1 MYLNISVFA
10 NHGSCIENY
19 KYECSF
25 LEFMDEKLI
34 IKKFIVRKLYRK
46 RMWLHKHTNIHNLP
60 KGLSNELR
68 VSREIKNAVD
78 ELLKEQILLSK
89 PTHYG
94 LEVSL
99 NPKKIKEIEELME

>member
-1 MYLNISVFA
+1 
-10 NHGSCIENY
+10 
-19 KYECSF
+19 
-25 LEFMDEKLI
+25 MDEKLQ
-34 IKKFIVRKLYRK
+34 IKIFIVRKLYRK
-46 RMWLHKHTNIHNLP
+46 RVWLHKHTNINNLP

-68 VSREIKNAVD
+68 PSKDVRKAID

-99 NPKKIKEIEELME
+99 NPKKIKEIEELIS

>member
-1 MYLNISVFA
+1 
-10 NHGSCIENY
+10 
-19 KYECSF
+19 
-25 LEFMDEKLI
+25 MDERLI

-46 RMWLHKHTNIHNLP
+46 RMWLHKHTSINNLH

-68 VSREIKNAVD
+68 VSKDVKKAIE
-78 ELLKEQILLSK
+78 ELLKEEILLSK

-99 NPKKIKEIEELME
+99 NSKKIKEIEELIS

>member
-1 MYLNISVFA
+1 MLPFRT
-10 NHGSCIENY
+10 
-19 KYECSF
+19 
-25 LEFMDEKLI
+25 FMNEKLI

-46 RMWLHKHTNIHNLP
+46 RTWLHKHTNINNLP
-60 KGLSNELR
+60 KGLSNKLR
-68 VSREIKNAVD
+68 VSKEVKKTIK

-99 NPKKIKEIEELME
+99 NPKKLKEIEELID

>member
-1 MYLNISVFA
+1 
-10 NHGSCIENY
+10 
-19 KYECSF
+19 
-25 LEFMDEKLI
+25 MDERRI

-46 RMWLHKHTNIHNLP
+46 RMWLHKHTNINNLH

-68 VSREIKNAVD
+68 VSREVKNAID

-99 NPKKIKEIEELME
+99 NPRKKKEIEEIQE

>member
-1 MYLNISVFA
+1 MN
-10 NHGSCIENY
+10 
-19 KYECSF
+19 
-25 LEFMDEKLI
+25 EKLT

-68 VSREIKNAVD
+68 VSREIKNAID

-94 LEVSL
+94 LEISL
-99 NPKKIKEIEELME
+99 NPKKMKEIEELIK

>member
-1 MYLNISVFA
+1 MEERLV
-10 NHGSCIENY
+10 
-19 KYECSF
+19 
-25 LEFMDEKLI
+25 
-34 IKKFIVRKLYRK
+34 IKKFIVRKLYRQ

-68 VSREIKNAVD
+68 VSKEVKKAIED
-78 ELLKEQILLSK
+78 LIKEQILLSK

-99 NPKKIKEIEELME
+99 NPKKIKEIEALID

>member
-1 MYLNISVFA
+1 
-10 NHGSCIENY
+10 
-19 KYECSF
+19 
-25 LEFMDEKLI
+25 MDEKLI

-68 VSREIKNAVD
+68 VSREVKNAID

-94 LEVSL
+94 LEISL
-99 NPKKIKEIEELME
+99 NPKKIKEIEELIQ

>member
-1 MYLNISVFA
+1 M
-10 NHGSCIENY
+10 E
-19 KYECSF
+19 
-25 LEFMDEKLI
+25 EKLI
-34 IKKFIVRKLYRK
+34 IKKFIIRKLYRK

-68 VSREIKNAVD
+68 DSREVKKAAE
-78 ELLKEQILLSK
+78 ELLKERILLSK

-99 NPKKIKEIEELME
+99 NPKKIKEIEELSD

>member
-1 MYLNISVFA
+1 MEERLV
-10 NHGSCIENY
+10 
-19 KYECSF
+19 
-25 LEFMDEKLI
+25 

-60 KGLSNELR
+60 KGMSNELR
-68 VSREIKNAVD
+68 VSREVKNAVE
-78 ELLKEQILLSK
+78 ELLKKQILLSK

-99 NPKKIKEIEELME
+99 NPKKIREIEQLID